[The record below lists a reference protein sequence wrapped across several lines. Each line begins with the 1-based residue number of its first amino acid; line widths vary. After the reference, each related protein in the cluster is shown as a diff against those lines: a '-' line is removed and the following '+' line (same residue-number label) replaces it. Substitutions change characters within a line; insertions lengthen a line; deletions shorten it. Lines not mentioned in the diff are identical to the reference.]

1 MGGHVLNF
9 MFQNVFF
16 NKKILQNV
24 LIAIVAL
31 SFMLTPLKSYA
42 QAGKNNINKEMY
54 KLSMLLKDRY
64 HIHGNVASN
73 REWEHVA
80 IHDSWH
86 KTFRLSYW
94 LNSKY
99 YGQTEAVI
107 SDDDLERELN
117 KFGIDYYF
125 VWGESQSIPQFL
137 LKYKE
142 LTNDIYPNLKIY
154 SLKEKIN

>member
-1 MGGHVLNF
+1 VLNVI
-9 MFQNVFF
+9 FQNDFF
-16 NKKILQNV
+16 NKKLRSNIL
-24 LIAIVAL
+24 ITIFAL
-31 SFMLTPLKSYA
+31 SFMISPLKSYA

-54 KLSMLLKDRY
+54 SLSAYLKK
-64 HIHGNVASN
+64 HFNIQGNIASN
-73 REWEHVA
+73 REWEKIA

-107 SDDDLERELN
+107 SDDDLERELE

-125 VWGESQSIPQFL
+125 VWGESQKHPPVSI
-137 LKYKE
+137 
-142 LTNDIYPNLKIY
+142 
-154 SLKEKIN
+154 